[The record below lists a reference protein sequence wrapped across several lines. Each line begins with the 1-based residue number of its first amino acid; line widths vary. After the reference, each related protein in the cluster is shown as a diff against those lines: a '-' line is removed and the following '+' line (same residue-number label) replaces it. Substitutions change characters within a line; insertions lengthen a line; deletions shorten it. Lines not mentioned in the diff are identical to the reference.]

1 MTDTNQALC
10 EKILGNVIETVAVDY
25 DNQTITLYTD
35 QGLIEFSGDDLRMY
49 VEVEKL
55 NQSHFGTCLGHA
67 DIKERWDF
75 GGSPTIQSCIY

>member
-1 MTDTNQALC
+1 MTDQNQALC

-55 NQSHFGTCLGHA
+55 N
-67 DIKERWDF
+67 
-75 GGSPTIQSCIY
+75 